1 MIQLPISVLIITY
14 KRNSF
19 LFECLNSL
27 LKQKY
32 VPQEI
37 IVIDNNGDA
46 STESIINKY
55 SAIKKK
61 VW

>member
-14 KRNSF
+14 KRNSV

-55 SAIKKK
+55 KSL
-61 VW
+61 